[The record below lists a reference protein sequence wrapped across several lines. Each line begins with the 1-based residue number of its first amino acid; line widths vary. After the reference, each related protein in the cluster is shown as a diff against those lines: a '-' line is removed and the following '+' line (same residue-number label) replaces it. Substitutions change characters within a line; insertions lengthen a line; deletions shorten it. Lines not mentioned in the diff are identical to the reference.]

1 VFAIALVPDDG
12 CDVSTPPTSM
22 EDAESH
28 AEEEPAAV

>member
-12 CDVSTPPTSM
+12 CDVSTAPTSM